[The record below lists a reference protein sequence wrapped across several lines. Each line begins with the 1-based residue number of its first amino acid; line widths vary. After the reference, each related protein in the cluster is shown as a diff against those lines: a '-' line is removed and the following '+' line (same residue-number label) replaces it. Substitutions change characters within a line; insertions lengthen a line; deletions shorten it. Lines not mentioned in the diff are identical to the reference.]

1 MQPAP
6 PPWASPRQSAPL
18 GSGLRSARGP
28 PDSGAAT
35 PDGGLTRSAPRR
47 PPRGPC
53 LSLRLLRT
61 DYSRDRPASP
71 AAEEEFCGE
80 RRGGRALRGTP
91 KPARARSFTATRRDC
106 RGAWRASRT
115 LTVRGASRAA
125 SGRRDLQPGSPRARP
140 ASCKDPC

>member
-6 PPWASPRQSAPL
+6 PPWASPRQSALL
-18 GSGLRSARGP
+18 GSGLRSAGGP

-80 RRGGRALRGTP
+80 RRGGRAPQGDTE
-91 KPARARSFTATRRDC
+91 A
-106 RGAWRASRT
+106 GSRT
-115 LTVRGASRAA
+115 FLHGHEMGLQGSPACQPDPDRPRGLAGRLGPTRPAA
-125 SGRRDLQPGSPRARP
+125 RVPTGSPRQP
-140 ASCKDPC
+140 

>member
-18 GSGLRSARGP
+18 GSGLRSAGGP

-71 AAEEEFCGE
+71 CS
-80 RRGGRALRGTP
+80 RGGVLR
-91 KPARARSFTATRRDC
+91 
-106 RGAWRASRT
+106 RASGGTGPQGDTEAGSRT
-115 LTVRGASRAA
+115 FLHGHETRLQGSLACQPDPDRPRGLAGRLGPTRPAA
-125 SGRRDLQPGSPRARP
+125 RVPTGSPRQL
-140 ASCKDPC
+140 